1 MRITEPIVRINR
13 FLSKMQWNMLP
24 IELSP
29 PSEGIELHECIFFF
43 DLNKL
48 AYACYIESKDEGI
61 SDGRVR
67 EILEKR
73 KGTITKSVSEY
84 VKEEWN
90 FQDIEFLTLYLIPE
104 NDQRWS
110 KLLPS
115 PKTDFVNTFFTVD
128 ELKYICNTE
137 ESDPLTLWKF
147 AKSYT
152 EAATLSRVNSTG
164 GNLAAF
170 AGYLQNNCCIW
181 PEDEIR
187 PDFIDFPPLLATR
200 YIERSNERRKE
211 HKAEFRIEGER
222 KEISVYNYCDYAP
235 FYREVED
242 IDRNTILLE
251 EFLSPIWF
259 TNDQEGTQHPQLI
272 SSQLEMLAF
281 WIHVLEPD
289 LKENFTISI
298 NDTPI
303 IVKVIIDSRF
313 KPEMRPQD
321 ILPEKSLHKI
331 QIPVSINGS
340 DVEITIPLEMAN
352 WYSKSDN
359 QGERHVVFHF
369 LNSILNSKH
378 GNKAD
383 ALKVIMDE
391 RIPIGIAKMSSMLG
405 NAKNILM
412 ESRHMTSYRKVQPH
426 DVSEIQINLTRAYGI
441 KVDNTLLKTKDGKK
455 KACRDIASAL
465 HEKLIKDLKAHD
477 GMHLLPIL
485 LNYHEA
491 CVREKAIKQLD
502 RPARIALFGADAA
515 VIYKEHMD
523 ENERT
528 KTALAVRCLVEQIVA
543 YNMVEGNKLPNFD
556 NIDKLIALMSEL
568 ISWANLSDGI
578 HLGLYDPDMKLLPCG
593 RIDVDYPSI
602 NSTMFTFGINR
613 TQIELNQYDSGY
625 VDLFTMPYIE
635 QGDEYS
641 PEIKEVED
649 AFTAELGMSFLRLH
663 DFITDLV
670 EMVRKNNSSTI
681 SIDEEILYEELRK
694 TKFNWTDSEIRTA
707 LDYFVLIQGWE
718 IDKPPKGY
726 RKTDTRPWYYN
737 RALSFNRRPIAKLMK
752 GGRIYYAWSYRHLYA
767 SFENIYV
774 LMTEGILWSPSTG
787 PISNLVKKYADRK
800 GDEFRNRVYSWL
812 KDNSDFEV
820 RDEEIDMNA
829 KSKLAPGKNLGD
841 IDIFAIDNSNKII
854 FSIECKNTSESKS
867 VHDFKADLEQ
877 YADPKGKRYI
887 EKHLNRHIWLNEN
900 KSKLETY
907 VKDVSSFQIVSV
919 IITAFEIP
927 FSYLNESQVPMI
939 SFPRLKLEGVQA
951 LRKLKVRYA

>member
-1 MRITEPIVRINR
+1 
-13 FLSKMQWNMLP
+13 MQWNMLP
-24 IELSP
+24 IELSS
-29 PSEGIELHECIFFF
+29 PSEAMELHECIFFF

-48 AYACYIESKDEGI
+48 AYVCYIESKDEGI
-61 SDGRVR
+61 SDGQVR

-73 KGTITKSVSEY
+73 QGTITKTVSEY

-90 FQDIEFLTLYLIPE
+90 FRDIEFLTMYLIPE
-104 NDQRWS
+104 NNQRWS

-115 PKTDFVNTFFTVD
+115 PKTRFINTFFTLD

-152 EAATLSRVNSTG
+152 EAITLSRINSKG
-164 GNLAAF
+164 GNLAVF

-187 PDFIDFPPLLATR
+187 PDIIDFRPLLATR

-211 HKAEFRIEGER
+211 HKAKFRIDGEQ

-242 IDRNTILLE
+242 TDRNTILLE

-259 TNDQEGTQHPQLI
+259 TNDQEETQHSQLI

-289 LKENFTISI
+289 LKENFTLSI

-313 KPEMRPQD
+313 KPEMRPRD
-321 ILPEKSLHKI
+321 ILPEKSLDKI
-331 QIPVSINGS
+331 QIPITINGS

-369 LNSILNSKH
+369 LNSILNSKK
-378 GNKAD
+378 GNKAEV
-383 ALKVIMDE
+383 LKVIIDE

-441 KVDNTLLKTKDGKK
+441 KVDDTLLKTKEGRKK
-455 KACRDIASAL
+455 ICRDIAAAL
-465 HEKLIKDLKAHD
+465 HGKLIKDLKEYD
-477 GMHLLPIL
+477 GMHLLPVL

-502 RPARIALFGADAA
+502 RPARVALFGADAA
-515 VIYKEHMD
+515 VIYKEHME

-528 KTALAVRCLVEQIVA
+528 KTALTVRCLVEQIVA
-543 YNMVEGNKLPNFD
+543 YNMVEGDKLPNFD
-556 NIDKLIALMSEL
+556 DIDKLIALMSEL

-578 HLGLYDPDMKLLPCG
+578 HLDLYDPEMKLLPCG

-613 TQIELNQYDSGY
+613 TQIELDQYDSGY
-625 VDLFTMPYIE
+625 VDLFTMTTIE
-635 QGDEYS
+635 KGDEYS
-641 PEIKEVED
+641 PEVKEVED
-649 AFTAELGMSFLRLH
+649 AFFAELGMSFLRLH
-663 DFITDLV
+663 DFLTDLV
-670 EMVRKNNSSTI
+670 ELVRRNNSSTI

-707 LDYFVLIQGWE
+707 LDYFVLLQGWQ
-718 IDKPPKGY
+718 IDNPPKGY

-737 RALSFNRRPIAKLMK
+737 RALSFNRRPIAKLVK
-752 GGRIYYAWSYRHLYA
+752 GGRTYYTWSYRHLYA

-774 LMTEGILWSPSTG
+774 LMTEGILWNPSNG
-787 PISNLVKKYADRK
+787 SISQLVKKYADRK
-800 GDEFRNRVYSWL
+800 GDEFRGSVLYWL
-812 KDNSDFEV
+812 KKNSGFEV
-820 RDEEIDMNA
+820 FEEEVDIKPGAKLNA
-829 KSKLAPGKNLGD
+829 KENEGD
-841 IDIFAIDNSNKII
+841 IDILMVDHTQKVVYSL
-854 FSIECKNTSESKS
+854 ECKNTAESKS
-867 VHDFKADLEQ
+867 VHDFKADL
-877 YADPKGKRYI
+877 DKYI
-887 EKHLNRHIWLNEN
+887 EPGGKEYIRKHVDRDAWLKSNIKMLNVYVKNV
-900 KSKLETY
+900 ETY
-907 VKDVSSFQIVSV
+907 QILSV
-919 IITAFEIP
+919 VITAFDIP
-927 FSYLNESQVPMI
+927 LSYSNLSPLPII
-939 SFPRLKLEGVQA
+939 SFPRLKIEGIDA
-951 LRKLKVRYA
+951 LKELLIK